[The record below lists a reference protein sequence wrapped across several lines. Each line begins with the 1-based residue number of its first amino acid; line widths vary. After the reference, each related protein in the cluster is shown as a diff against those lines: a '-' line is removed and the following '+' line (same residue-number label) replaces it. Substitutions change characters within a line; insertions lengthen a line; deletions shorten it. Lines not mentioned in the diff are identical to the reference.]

1 MTTAAAAAV
10 ANSPLADLEYRFS
23 LERLAELNR
32 DPAPLL
38 LSRLTPDCPSY
49 GTRPTAVNDPARLVQ
64 EIHDRCG
71 NDDTYI
77 RSALPLQEIVF
88 RTLLLNGGE
97 PVSLEQLHRDLTEQW
112 STQVRPITITMA
124 GLARIMDNDV
134 FYGFEMIPLPEPE
147 PAEEESELPAL
158 DLADFGMP
166 FAPDAAILA
175 YAAAED
181 DEDDDIYDDDEDD
194 DFDEDDE

>member
-1 MTTAAAAAV
+1 MTTATAAV

-38 LSRLTPDCPSY
+38 LARLTPDCPSY
-49 GTRPTAVNDPARLVQ
+49 GMRPAAVGDPARLVQ

-77 RSALPLQEIVF
+77 RSTLPLQEIVF

-97 PVSLEQLHRDLTEQW
+97 PVALERLHRDLTEQW

-124 GLARIMDNDV
+124 GLARIMDSDE
-134 FYGFEMIPLPEPE
+134 FYGFEMMPLPEPE
-147 PAEEESELPAL
+147 PAEDEDELPAL
-158 DLADFGMP
+158 GPGGFGMP
-166 FAPDAAILA
+166 FGPDAAILA
-175 YAAAED
+175 YAADED
-181 DEDDDIYDDDEDD
+181 DEDDDIYDEDD